1 MSNSYHAQTT
11 RGFAT
16 LVAFGKKT
24 WIQAVVVDGW
34 VNDQHVKNFR
44 PQRKTKQNQALGP
57 SNTLGWLFTSPTVS
71 VSGQASCHDILMG
84 KFSASCAWSI
94 IKLRNFSTSMEISSQ
109 NLEANEG
116 FRVEVDPTPT
126 KNVPNLPL
134 RAIQCTFSASE
145 YRRHRDLIWHS
156 YWLACTQNA
165 TAWHSIQIEVIV
177 CFQLYLF

>member
-1 MSNSYHAQTT
+1 MTSMS
-11 RGFAT
+11 
-16 LVAFGKKT
+16 KT
-24 WIQAVVVDGW
+24 SGL
-34 VNDQHVKNFR
+34 NE
-44 PQRKTKQNQALGP
+44 KQNKIKRLDLQTRWVGCLP
-57 SNTLGWLFTSPTVS
+57 PQQSQSLDRH
-71 VSGQASCHDILMG
+71 SCHDTLMG

-134 RAIQCTFSASE
+134 RAIPCTFSASE